1 MADGC
6 DMRLQRFSL
15 RSAGC
20 KALLSSI
27 GVRAMLRAKGETVR
41 SKAAGMYGA
50 KGYGVRIKQGATRA
64 RAIVYTADR
73 HAMASNRKHN
83 TLKKASS

>member
-1 MADGC
+1 MADGV
-6 DMRLQRFSL
+6 DVKLKKFSL
-15 RSAGC
+15 VSAGC
-20 KALLSSI
+20 KALLSSV
-27 GVRAMLRAKGETVR
+27 GVRAMLRVKGEMVR

-50 KGYGVRIKQGATRA
+50 KGYGVRVKQGATRA